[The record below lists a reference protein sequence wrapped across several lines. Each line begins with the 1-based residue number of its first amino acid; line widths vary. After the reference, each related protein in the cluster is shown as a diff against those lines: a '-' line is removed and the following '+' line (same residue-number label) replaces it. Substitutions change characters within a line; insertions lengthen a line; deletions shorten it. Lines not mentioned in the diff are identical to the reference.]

1 MLDANKPSHFPFF
14 SELNARGRSRLLG
27 ATRHVRLPPYAKVI
41 ERGDEVAG
49 VYLVEAGALRI
60 YYVSSEGREGTLY
73 WVDPGQ
79 SCIIALNCLFARLPY
94 PAWVETDQADTDV
107 AIISGD
113 VYRELYLAEPALQHF
128 TFATL
133 STRLFELMTL
143 LLRIVWSRTTCCGVS
158 SETLGKRSKRHMSR
172 SRTIWDLLA
181 KWSQGFSATWQEAV
195 RSDFRR
201 DPSRLW
207 TPTSSAVPSN
217 RLDTASSERSATRAS
232 TTIILHRGY

>member
-1 MLDANKPSHFPFF
+1 MLDPNKPSHFPFL
-14 SELNARGRSRLLG
+14 SELSARGRSRLLG
-27 ATRHVRLPPYAKVI
+27 ATRHVKLPPYAKVI

-94 PAWVETDQADTDV
+94 PAWVETDQAETEV

-143 LLRIVWSRTTCCGVS
+143 LQETASFGLEQRVAAFLLRRSGSGHVLETTHEQVAHHLGSSREVVSRVLRNLARSGAIRLSPRAVAIVDADKLR
-158 SETLGKRSKRHMSR
+158 
-172 SRTIWDLLA
+172 
-181 KWSQGFSATWQEAV
+181 
-195 RSDFRR
+195 
-201 DPSRLW
+201 
-207 TPTSSAVPSN
+207 SAV
-217 RLDTASSERSATRAS
+217 D
-232 TTIILHRGY
+232 

>member
-94 PAWVETDQADTDV
+94 PAWVETDQADTEV

-143 LLRIVWSRTTCCGVS
+143 LQETASFDLEQRVAAFLLRRSGSGHVLETTHEQVAHHLGSSREVVSRVLRNLARSGAIRLSPGSVAIVDADKLR
-158 SETLGKRSKRHMSR
+158 
-172 SRTIWDLLA
+172 
-181 KWSQGFSATWQEAV
+181 
-195 RSDFRR
+195 
-201 DPSRLW
+201 
-207 TPTSSAVPSN
+207 SAV
-217 RLDTASSERSATRAS
+217 E
-232 TTIILHRGY
+232 

>member
-1 MLDANKPSHFPFF
+1 
-14 SELNARGRSRLLG
+14 
-27 ATRHVRLPPYAKVI
+27 LPPYAKVI

-94 PAWVETDQADTDV
+94 PAWVETDQADTEV

-143 LLRIVWSRTTCCGVS
+143 LQETASFDLEQRVAAFLLRRSGSGHVLETTHEQVAHHLGSSREVVSRVLRNLARSGAIRLSPGSVAIVDADKLR
-158 SETLGKRSKRHMSR
+158 
-172 SRTIWDLLA
+172 
-181 KWSQGFSATWQEAV
+181 
-195 RSDFRR
+195 
-201 DPSRLW
+201 
-207 TPTSSAVPSN
+207 SAV
-217 RLDTASSERSATRAS
+217 E
-232 TTIILHRGY
+232 

>member
-49 VYLVEAGALRI
+49 VHLVEAGALRI

-94 PAWVETDQADTDV
+94 PAWVETDQADTEV

-143 LLRIVWSRTTCCGVS
+143 L
-158 SETLGKRSKRHMSR
+158 
-172 SRTIWDLLA
+172 
-181 KWSQGFSATWQEAV
+181 QE
-195 RSDFRR
+195 
-201 DPSRLW
+201 
-207 TPTSSAVPSN
+207 
-217 RLDTASSERSATRAS
+217 TASFDLEQRVAAFLLRRSGSGRNDT
-232 TTIILHRGY
+232 

>member
-49 VYLVEAGALRI
+49 VHLVEAGALRI

-94 PAWVETDQADTDV
+94 PAWVETDQADTEV

-143 LLRIVWSRTTCCGVS
+143 LQETASFDLEQRVAAFLLRRSGSGHVLETTHEQVAHHLGSSREVVSRVLRNLARSGAIRLSPGSVAIVDADNLR
-158 SETLGKRSKRHMSR
+158 
-172 SRTIWDLLA
+172 
-181 KWSQGFSATWQEAV
+181 
-195 RSDFRR
+195 
-201 DPSRLW
+201 
-207 TPTSSAVPSN
+207 SAV
-217 RLDTASSERSATRAS
+217 E
-232 TTIILHRGY
+232 

>member
-1 MLDANKPSHFPFF
+1 MLDPNKPSHFPFL
-14 SELNARGRSRLLG
+14 SELSARGRSRLLG
-27 ATRHVRLPPYAKVI
+27 ATRHVKLPPYAKVI

-94 PAWVETDQADTDV
+94 PAWVETDQAETEV

-143 LLRIVWSRTTCCGVS
+143 LQETASFGLEQRVAAFLLRRSGSSHVLETTHEQVAHHLGSSREVVSRVLRNLARSGAIRLSPRAVAIVDADKLR
-158 SETLGKRSKRHMSR
+158 
-172 SRTIWDLLA
+172 
-181 KWSQGFSATWQEAV
+181 
-195 RSDFRR
+195 
-201 DPSRLW
+201 
-207 TPTSSAVPSN
+207 SAV
-217 RLDTASSERSATRAS
+217 D
-232 TTIILHRGY
+232 

>member
-1 MLDANKPSHFPFF
+1 MLDPRKLSQFPFLT
-14 SELNARGRSRLLG
+14 ELSVAGRSRLLS
-27 ATRHVRLPPYAKVI
+27 ATRHVTLPPFTRVI
-41 ERGDEVAG
+41 ERGDEVAAA
-49 VYLVEAGALRI
+49 YLVEAGALRI

-94 PAWVETDQADTDV
+94 PAWVETDQAETEV

-143 LLRIVWSRTTCCGVS
+143 LQETASFGLEQRVAAFLLRRSGSGHVLETTHEQVAHHLGSSREVVSRVLRNLARSGAIRLSPGAVAIVDADKLR
-158 SETLGKRSKRHMSR
+158 
-172 SRTIWDLLA
+172 
-181 KWSQGFSATWQEAV
+181 
-195 RSDFRR
+195 
-201 DPSRLW
+201 
-207 TPTSSAVPSN
+207 SAV
-217 RLDTASSERSATRAS
+217 E
-232 TTIILHRGY
+232 

>member
-1 MLDANKPSHFPFF
+1 M
-14 SELNARGRSRLLG
+14 
-27 ATRHVRLPPYAKVI
+27 RLPPYAKVI

-94 PAWVETDQADTDV
+94 PAWVETDQADTEV

-143 LLRIVWSRTTCCGVS
+143 LQETASFDLEQRVAAFLLRRSGSGHVLETTHEQVAHHLGSSREVVS
-158 SETLGKRSKRHMSR
+158 RVLRNLARSG
-172 SRTIWDLLA
+172 A
-181 KWSQGFSATWQEAV
+181 
-195 RSDFRR
+195 
-201 DPSRLW
+201 SRLS
-207 TPTSSAVPSN
+207 PGSVAIVDADKLRSAV
-217 RLDTASSERSATRAS
+217 E
-232 TTIILHRGY
+232 

>member
-1 MLDANKPSHFPFF
+1 MLDANKPSHFPLF

-94 PAWVETDQADTDV
+94 PAWVETDQADTEV

-143 LLRIVWSRTTCCGVS
+143 LQETASFDLEQRVAAFLLRRSGSGHVLETTHEQVAHHLGSSREVVSRVLRNLARSGAIRLSPGSVAIVDADKLR
-158 SETLGKRSKRHMSR
+158 
-172 SRTIWDLLA
+172 
-181 KWSQGFSATWQEAV
+181 
-195 RSDFRR
+195 
-201 DPSRLW
+201 
-207 TPTSSAVPSN
+207 SAV
-217 RLDTASSERSATRAS
+217 E
-232 TTIILHRGY
+232 

>member
-49 VYLVEAGALRI
+49 VHLVEAGALRI

-94 PAWVETDQADTDV
+94 PAWVETDQADTEV

-143 LLRIVWSRTTCCGVS
+143 L
-158 SETLGKRSKRHMSR
+158 
-172 SRTIWDLLA
+172 
-181 KWSQGFSATWQEAV
+181 QE
-195 RSDFRR
+195 
-201 DPSRLW
+201 
-207 TPTSSAVPSN
+207 
-217 RLDTASSERSATRAS
+217 TASFDLEQRVAAFLLRRSGS
-232 TTIILHRGY
+232 GHVLETTHEQVAHHLGSSREVVSRVLRNLARSGAIRLSPGSVAIVDADKLRGAVE

>member
-94 PAWVETDQADTDV
+94 PAWVETDQADTEV

-143 LLRIVWSRTTCCGVS
+143 LQETASFGLEQRVAAFLLRRSGSGHVLETTHEQVAHHLGSSREVVSRVLRNLARSGAIRLSPGSVAIVDADKLR
-158 SETLGKRSKRHMSR
+158 
-172 SRTIWDLLA
+172 
-181 KWSQGFSATWQEAV
+181 
-195 RSDFRR
+195 
-201 DPSRLW
+201 
-207 TPTSSAVPSN
+207 SAV
-217 RLDTASSERSATRAS
+217 E
-232 TTIILHRGY
+232 

>member
-94 PAWVETDQADTDV
+94 PAWVETDQADTEV

-143 LLRIVWSRTTCCGVS
+143 LQETASFDLEQRVAAFLLRRSGSGHVLETTHEQVAHHLGSSREVVS
-158 SETLGKRSKRHMSR
+158 RVLRNLARSG
-172 SRTIWDLLA
+172 A
-181 KWSQGFSATWQEAV
+181 
-195 RSDFRR
+195 
-201 DPSRLW
+201 SRLS
-207 TPTSSAVPSN
+207 PGSVAIVDADKLRSAV
-217 RLDTASSERSATRAS
+217 E
-232 TTIILHRGY
+232 

>member
-1 MLDANKPSHFPFF
+1 MLDANKPSHFPYF

-94 PAWVETDQADTDV
+94 PAWVETDQADTEV

-143 LLRIVWSRTTCCGVS
+143 LQETASFDLEQRVAAFLLRRSGSGHVLETTHEQVAHHLGSSREVVSRVLRNLARSGAIRLSPGSVAIVDADKLR
-158 SETLGKRSKRHMSR
+158 
-172 SRTIWDLLA
+172 
-181 KWSQGFSATWQEAV
+181 
-195 RSDFRR
+195 
-201 DPSRLW
+201 
-207 TPTSSAVPSN
+207 SAV
-217 RLDTASSERSATRAS
+217 E
-232 TTIILHRGY
+232 

>member
-14 SELNARGRSRLLG
+14 SELSARGRSRLLG

-94 PAWVETDQADTDV
+94 PAWVETDQADTEV

-143 LLRIVWSRTTCCGVS
+143 LQETASFDLEQRVAAFLLRRSGSGHVLETTHEQVAHHLGSSREGVS
-158 SETLGKRSKRHMSR
+158 RVLRNLARSGA
-172 SRTIWDLLA
+172 I
-181 KWSQGFSATWQEAV
+181 
-195 RSDFRR
+195 
-201 DPSRLW
+201 RLS
-207 TPTSSAVPSN
+207 PGSVAIVDADKLRSAV
-217 RLDTASSERSATRAS
+217 E
-232 TTIILHRGY
+232 

>member
-27 ATRHVRLPPYAKVI
+27 ATRHVRLPPNAKVI

-49 VYLVEAGALRI
+49 VHLVEAGALRI

-94 PAWVETDQADTDV
+94 PAWVETDQADTEV

-143 LLRIVWSRTTCCGVS
+143 LQETASFDLEQRVAAFLLRRSGSGHVLETTHEQVAHHLGSSREVVSRVLRNLARSGAIRLSPGSVAIVDADKLR
-158 SETLGKRSKRHMSR
+158 
-172 SRTIWDLLA
+172 
-181 KWSQGFSATWQEAV
+181 
-195 RSDFRR
+195 
-201 DPSRLW
+201 
-207 TPTSSAVPSN
+207 SAV
-217 RLDTASSERSATRAS
+217 E
-232 TTIILHRGY
+232 

>member
-1 MLDANKPSHFPFF
+1 MLDPRKLSQFPFLA
-14 SELNARGRSRLLG
+14 ELSVAGRFRLVS
-27 ATRHVRLPPYAKVI
+27 ATRHETLPPFAKVI
-41 ERGDEVAG
+41 ERGDEVAAA
-49 VYLVEAGALRI
+49 YLVEAGALRI

-94 PAWVETDQADTDV
+94 PAWVETDQADTEV

-143 LLRIVWSRTTCCGVS
+143 L
-158 SETLGKRSKRHMSR
+158 
-172 SRTIWDLLA
+172 
-181 KWSQGFSATWQEAV
+181 QE
-195 RSDFRR
+195 
-201 DPSRLW
+201 
-207 TPTSSAVPSN
+207 
-217 RLDTASSERSATRAS
+217 TASFDLEQRVAAFLLRRSGSGRNDT
-232 TTIILHRGY
+232 

>member
-94 PAWVETDQADTDV
+94 PAWVETDQADTEV

-143 LLRIVWSRTTCCGVS
+143 LQETASFDLEQRVAAFLLRRSGSGQLETTHEQVAHHLGSSREVVSRVLRNLARSGAIRLSPGSVAIVDADKLR
-158 SETLGKRSKRHMSR
+158 
-172 SRTIWDLLA
+172 
-181 KWSQGFSATWQEAV
+181 
-195 RSDFRR
+195 
-201 DPSRLW
+201 
-207 TPTSSAVPSN
+207 SAV
-217 RLDTASSERSATRAS
+217 E
-232 TTIILHRGY
+232 

>member
-1 MLDANKPSHFPFF
+1 
-14 SELNARGRSRLLG
+14 
-27 ATRHVRLPPYAKVI
+27 
-41 ERGDEVAG
+41 
-49 VYLVEAGALRI
+49 LRI

-94 PAWVETDQADTDV
+94 PAWVETDQADTEV

-143 LLRIVWSRTTCCGVS
+143 LQETASFGLENGCSLS
-158 SETLGKRSKRHMSR
+158 SETLGKRSRF
-172 SRTIWDLLA
+172 
-181 KWSQGFSATWQEAV
+181 G
-195 RSDFRR
+195 
-201 DPSRLW
+201 
-207 TPTSSAVPSN
+207 N
-217 RLDTASSERSATRAS
+217 DT
-232 TTIILHRGY
+232 

>member
-79 SCIIALNCLFARLPY
+79 ACITPSIASLLDCLIQP
-94 PAWVETDQADTDV
+94 
-107 AIISGD
+107 G
-113 VYRELYLAEPALQHF
+113 
-128 TFATL
+128 
-133 STRLFELMTL
+133 
-143 LLRIVWSRTTCCGVS
+143 SRQIRPTP
-158 SETLGKRSKRHMSR
+158 RSR
-172 SRTIWDLLA
+172 S
-181 KWSQGFSATWQEAV
+181 FPATCIANFTLQ
-195 RSDFRR
+195 SL
-201 DPSRLW
+201 PSSTSRLQLYQLG
-207 TPTSSAVPSN
+207 SSN
-217 RLDTASSERSATRAS
+217 
-232 TTIILHRGY
+232 